1 MDNMNENYGAF
12 ENKEDYN
19 RALRINILRAF
30 DVYKINVQYGIDLES
45 EQEHNDILI
54 WYDGILNLDDN
65 SINNI
70 PNLIKKY
77 L

>member
-1 MDNMNENYGAF
+1 MNENFGVF
-12 ENKEDYN
+12 ENIEDYN
-19 RALRINILRAF
+19 RAIRINILRAF
-30 DVYKINVQYGIDLES
+30 DVYKINVQYGIDLEN
-45 EQEHNDILI
+45 EQEHNDILL

-70 PNLIKKY
+70 PDSIKKY

>member
-1 MDNMNENYGAF
+1 MNENYGVF
-12 ENKEDYN
+12 ENKENYN
-19 RALRINILRAF
+19 RALRVNILRAF
-30 DVYKINVQYGIDLES
+30 DVYKINVQYGIDLEN
-45 EQEHNDILI
+45 EQEHNDILL

-70 PNLIKKY
+70 PDSIKKY